1 MNKFKCTLSIT
12 IAIAKEGEEVERWI
26 TVGVKSQEQIDMDTA
41 VEEWC
46 SKAVDWGQSWLQYPY
61 TEVTIKN

>member
-1 MNKFKCTLSIT
+1 MDYRR
-12 IAIAKEGEEVERWI
+12 G
-26 TVGVKSQEQIDMDTA
+26 QEQIDMDTA

-46 SKAVDWGQSWLQYPY
+46 SKAVDWGQSWLQYPH